1 MNAADRG
8 PVGWVERSETH
19 HGHFHEAS
27 PSDGFRFAQ
36 PILRGCEPI
45 SGLVLRRRAA
55 PSRRTATDSAP
66 AAGLPA
72 SPERAI
78 GLGCG
83 LRARGRPSRRA
94 LGALLRTRSEIVS
107 QAPQGTNNTLPVL
120 KPFRLCATTRRL
132 SHAPLTATHGGLLL
146 LALALATG
154 AGEAQ
159 AGPGAP
165 SVFATL
171 LRWTPLL
178 AQGFALNIAMSF
190 LAMAIGTALGLMLGL
205 GLISLVRPVQAA
217 AWLVTQFFR
226 NAPWLVLLFYCILLM
241 PFELNIGGA
250 TVPLPGWAKATAGL
264 ALPVMANVAELVR
277 GAVQSIPAGQWE
289 AAEALAFTRL
299 QTLRLVILPQC
310 VKRMT
315 PPWMNLYAIV
325 VVATP
330 LTSIVGVSEAMTL
343 TGDVL
348 SSEGRTEL
356 LVPMYLY
363 LLMWFFIYCYPIA
376 RATAALERRFQVS
389 QKVS

>member
-1 MNAADRG
+1 V
-8 PVGWVERSETH
+8 PRSKAHDE
-19 HGHFHEAS
+19 
-27 PSDGFRFAQ
+27 FRCAQ
-36 PILRGCEPI
+36 PILQN
-45 SGLVLRRRAA
+45 SN
-55 PSRRTATDSAP
+55 
-66 AAGLPA
+66 
-72 SPERAI
+72 
-78 GLGCG
+78 
-83 LRARGRPSRRA
+83 
-94 LGALLRTRSEIVS
+94 GA
-107 QAPQGTNNTLPVL
+107 LPVL
-120 KPFRLCATTRRL
+120 KSFRLLSTTPGL
-132 SHAPLTATHGGLLL
+132 STSITAVHGALLL
-146 LALALATG
+146 FAFVLATG

-159 AGPGAP
+159 AGPGVP

-205 GLISLVRPVQAA
+205 GLISFAQPVRVA

-241 PFELNIGGA
+241 PFELRVGGA

-289 AAEALAFTRL
+289 AAESLAFTRL

-356 LVPMYLY
+356 LVPIYLY